1 MIRLILTIHSLS
13 LCNALRIMMTLKT
26 NLLLRNNKNY
36 HISKA

>member
-13 LCNALRIMMTLKT
+13 LRNALRITMMLKT

-36 HISKA
+36 YTSKA